1 MNFKDIILLLYIDRG
16 FCGKQPSFLKS
27 LLQNSV
33 ENPEVLSFSDSTY
46 KSYFT
51 GNPLTE
57 LAPALIKA
65 NLSKDKISTYIEN
78 LYETKFK
85 TQKTQKI
92 EYKDKTY
99 KQALYVNVKDK
110 FTDIT
115 SENMA
120 DKIAEAFYS
129 IIKNEYNK
137 LYNSNKD
144 CSSGNSEELLQK
156 IINSYTIKDNEKE
169 AMKNSCER
177 ILDGLENLKKTSRTI
192 NNKTAII
199 RRGNDDKDWI
209 EGLESSLADHISEYR
224 EEYNKLKVH
233 YSDLSILLNIK
244 RRLNESI
251 KDILKTAKA
260 INDNEYLISQED
272 PDYSDMES
280 KLSDLEKEI
289 KRFLVWL
296 DSI

>member
-1 MNFKDIILLLYIDRG
+1 
-16 FCGKQPSFLKS
+16 
-27 LLQNSV
+27 
-33 ENPEVLSFSDSTY
+33 
-46 KSYFT
+46 
-51 GNPLTE
+51 
-57 LAPALIKA
+57 
-65 NLSKDKISTYIEN
+65 
-78 LYETKFK
+78 
-85 TQKTQKI
+85 
-92 EYKDKTY
+92 
-99 KQALYVNVKDK
+99 
-110 FTDIT
+110 
-115 SENMA
+115 
-120 DKIAEAFYS
+120 
-129 IIKNEYNK
+129 
-137 LYNSNKD
+137 
-144 CSSGNSEELLQK
+144 
-156 IINSYTIKDNEKE
+156 
-169 AMKNSCER
+169 MKNSCER

-244 RRLNESI
+244 RRLNDSI

-289 KRFLVWL
+289 KRFLDWL